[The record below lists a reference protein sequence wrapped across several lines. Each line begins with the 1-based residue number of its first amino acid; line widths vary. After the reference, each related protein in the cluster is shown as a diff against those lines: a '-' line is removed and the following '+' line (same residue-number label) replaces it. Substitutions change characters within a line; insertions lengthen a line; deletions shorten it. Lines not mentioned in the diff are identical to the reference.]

1 MRTPGNAF
9 TTRMQCY
16 PAACVVFVSEKY
28 GGHLLI
34 GKDGEDIMARN
45 YAALPWE
52 YLEEMDMLSD
62 EQFGRL
68 CRALLCYSAGRDL
81 PDLPGDEKFLWKRV
95 AMQEERFQ
103 KNYNTV
109 TKSAAGKKGAAKR
122 WQNKDDGSARADAE
136 PAEQDDGRAAEV
148 MADDSKAWQAMADDS
163 TAWQAIADDSKNGNT
178 NTKTDTKT
186 ETETETN
193 TETGSP
199 AGESSAQGRFCPP
212 SQAEVSEYCR
222 KRHSV
227 VDPQRFVDYY
237 AARGWKAGGS
247 EIRDWR
253 AALRAWE
260 SREDGRCTAPQRSG
274 SGPGPVARAVM
285 RPGGAGFAAPLPDA
299 AALQRLQRL
308 TDRAGSG

>member
-1 MRTPGNAF
+1 
-9 TTRMQCY
+9 
-16 PAACVVFVSEKY
+16 
-28 GGHLLI
+28 
-34 GKDGEDIMARN
+34 MARN

-109 TKSAAGKKGAAKR
+109 TKSSAGKKGAAKR
-122 WQNKDDGSARADAE
+122 WQNKDDGSAQADAG
-136 PAEQDDGRAAEV
+136 PAEQNDGRAEEV
-148 MADDSKAWQAMADDS
+148 MADDSKAWQTMADDS
-163 TAWQAIADDSKNGNT
+163 KAWQAIADDSKNGNT
-178 NTKTDTKT
+178 NTNTETKT
-186 ETETETN
+186 KTETN

-199 AGESSAQGRFCPP
+199 DGESCARGRFCPP

-222 KRHSV
+222 KRRSA

-260 SREDGRCTAPQRSG
+260 SRENGRAAPGRAG
-274 SGPGPVARAVM
+274 SGPGPVARSAM
-285 RPGGAGFAAPLPDA
+285 PPGGSGIAAPMPDA
-299 AALQRLQRL
+299 AAVQRLQRL
-308 TDRAGSG
+308 LDRAGSG